1 MDILRQGGAFI
12 YSNQAPGDAILI
24 QECGKIAWTFTPGVA
39 KNCNRLHSRNSSF
52 MQKPYFSLTI
62 AGALLF
68 PSVSVATDVS
78 VAGLFSGAA
87 VVTIN
92 GGTQKLLRAG
102 EKTPEGVKLIG
113 ADSSQAVLE
122 IDGKRMTLG
131 LGQGASM
138 GGAQVSSGQASVTLT
153 ADAQGHF
160 ITQGSINGNA
170 TRFLVDTGATTV
182 AMSSAEARRL
192 GIAYQNGERGFSA
205 TANGVA
211 PVYRVSLNNVKVGA
225 ISLNGVT
232 GTVHESAMPVV
243 LLGMSFL
250 NRVNMKRE
258 GDSMV
263 LTKRF

>member
-1 MDILRQGGAFI
+1 
-12 YSNQAPGDAILI
+12 
-24 QECGKIAWTFTPGVA
+24 
-39 KNCNRLHSRNSSF
+39 
-52 MQKPYFSLTI
+52 MQKPYSSLTLV
-62 AGALLF
+62 GALLF
-68 PSVSVATDVS
+68 PVASIATDVS

-87 VVTIN
+87 VITIN

-102 EKTPEGVKLIG
+102 EKTPDGVKLIS
-113 ADSSQAVLE
+113 ADSNQALLE

-131 LGQGASM
+131 LGQGTST
-138 GGAQVSSGQASVTLT
+138 GGSQDSGGPPSVTLA
-153 ADAQGHF
+153 ADSQGHF
-160 ITQGSINGNA
+160 ITQGSINSNA

-192 GIAYQNGERGFSA
+192 GIAYQNGERGFSS
-205 TANGVA
+205 TANGIA

-250 NRVNMKRE
+250 NRVNMRRE
-258 GDSMV
+258 GNSMV